1 MISHKQQQTPN
12 LNLNRTIYIFLQAKK
27 TEKLSNT
34 TNFNAFD
41 TNTEADSLFSEI
53 KEMDA
58 ENRGTLVMNSTVA
71 VNSKTV
77 FL

>member
-1 MISHKQQQTPN
+1 MISHKQQQIPN
-12 LNLNRTIYIFLQAKK
+12 LNLNGTIYIFLQAKK

-58 ENRGTLVMNSTVA
+58 ENRGMLVVTSCQQ
-71 VNSKTV
+71 
-77 FL
+77 